1 MKRIIRFLFVC
12 LTWPFAHLGWP
23 WLCAKLSILWR
34 NIYAA
39 YVKQRFGRCGSVALS
54 STRLHLSGMKHMTL
68 GHNVEIGF
76 DVRLQCLDRW
86 DNAGQRFT
94 PRLIIHDHVV
104 LAPLSRVG
112 CINHV
117 EIGEYTTMGARCY
130 ITDHTHGG
138 TTRAELEM
146 PPRHRPL
153 VSRGPVKIGRCVH
166 LGEGVCVMPGVTIG
180 DYSVIGAGSVVTRDI
195 PPYSIAVGS
204 PAKVIK
210 TIEQ

>member
-1 MKRIIRFLFVC
+1 M
-12 LTWPFAHLGWP
+12 
-23 WLCAKLSILWR
+23 
-34 NIYAA
+34 
-39 YVKQRFGRCGSVALS
+39 Q
-54 STRLHLSGMKHMTL
+54 HMTL
-68 GHNVEIGF
+68 GHHAEMGF

-94 PRLIIHDHVV
+94 PRLIIHDRVV